1 MRIEVGDLCK
11 VVRKGHKKPQIDNVI
26 LVTKSVGSVYVEG
39 VNLVTNRRHHYL
51 RDNLI
56 KLYLSA

>member
-1 MRIEVGDLCK
+1 MQVGDLCK
-11 VVRKGHKKPQIDNVI
+11 VVKNGHTIPQIDDVI
-26 LVTKSVGSVYVEG
+26 VITRFVGSAYVEG

-56 KLYLSA
+56 KL

>member
-11 VVRKGHKKPQIDNVI
+11 VVRNGHKKPQIDNVI
-26 LVTKSVGSVYVEG
+26 VVTRFVGAVYVEG
-39 VNLVTNRRHHYL
+39 VNTLTGNRHHYL

-56 KLYLSA
+56 KL

>member
-11 VVRKGHKKPQIDNVI
+11 VVKNGHSIPQIDNVI
-26 LVTKSVGSVYVEG
+26 VITRFVGSAYVEG

-56 KLYLSA
+56 KL